1 MTMRI
6 CVPLGRCDLL
16 ATEFHANTHPGK
28 GIATE
33 RGRGRLYRAPADRYD
48 GAKLNRC
55 DGPPVLFN
63 LRTIQAAGAVL
74 LMLVAG
80 CAPMPAPSGVED
92 GRYLVY
98 FNELSAS
105 LSPDALNVIAT
116 ASQRAKEVGARTV
129 LVQGRASATGSPA
142 ANQHLTETRTQA
154 VYDALQKDGVNPSSI
169 QQQPLG
175 QATTTDTTVM
185 DRRVD
190 IVLFK

>member
-1 MTMRI
+1 M
-6 CVPLGRCDLL
+6 
-16 ATEFHANTHPGK
+16 
-28 GIATE
+28 
-33 RGRGRLYRAPADRYD
+33 
-48 GAKLNRC
+48 
-55 DGPPVLFN
+55 LFN

-74 LMLVAG
+74 LLLVAG
-80 CAPMPAPSGVED
+80 CAQMPATSGVED

-98 FNELSAS
+98 FDELSAS
-105 LSPDALNVIAT
+105 LSPDALNVVAT
-116 ASQRAKEVGARTV
+116 ASQRAREVGAKAV

-154 VYDALQKDGVNPSSI
+154 VYDALQKDGVNPAII

-175 QATTTDTTVM
+175 QATATDTSVM